1 MKFRKINLLFLAF
14 IGILNAN
21 AQSEY
26 DKFTF
31 YMDYYYTKP
40 LSTNKEKPSYLCS
53 YSDNNYLAI
62 NNILLKYSMNENFEN
77 GRLKVNFG
85 LMIGTYS
92 QMNLAN
98 ESEYARSIY
107 ESNIEYKINKNFIFQ
122 YGIMSSHI
130 GFESAIGI
138 ESSTATR
145 SILADNSPY
154 YENGARLNFESTN
167 KKITANINYL
177 NGWQMFFPQFDNQR
191 PAWGHQIQYKPNK
204 KITINS
210 SSYVGPSPTN
220 FPNTRY
226 FHNFFAQYKLKP
238 DLLFTLGFDNAME
251 SEENNFGENA
261 QHYFAP
267 VVIVSY
273 NIDENWSVA
282 ARYEQFTDNNMIMK
296 NLGLINVHG
305 FSSNVDLKFDETT
318 TARLEA
324 RYLKHKE
331 YESLDPSDR
340 NNFFITGVICI
351 KTTK

>member
-1 MKFRKINLLFLAF
+1 MKFRKIYLLFLAF

-40 LSTNKEKPSYLCS
+40 LLTNKEKPSYLCN

-62 NNILLKYSMNENFEN
+62 NNILLKYSMNDNFEN

-204 KITINS
+204 I
-210 SSYVGPSPTN
+210 
-220 FPNTRY
+220 
-226 FHNFFAQYKLKP
+226 
-238 DLLFTLGFDNAME
+238 
-251 SEENNFGENA
+251 
-261 QHYFAP
+261 
-267 VVIVSY
+267 
-273 NIDENWSVA
+273 
-282 ARYEQFTDNNMIMK
+282 
-296 NLGLINVHG
+296 
-305 FSSNVDLKFDETT
+305 
-318 TARLEA
+318 
-324 RYLKHKE
+324 
-331 YESLDPSDR
+331 
-340 NNFFITGVICI
+340 
-351 KTTK
+351 